1 MFDGFLKVPHNII
14 MKQTRKPSLELV
26 HDSKVFPKRRP
37 LVTSYDVAKR
47 AGVSQSAV
55 SRCFKP
61 GASVSKK
68 MRERVM
74 KAVEEMGYQPNA
86 IARSLITRRS
96 NLVGVIL
103 SDFTSMYNPEVIFEL
118 NQSFSNRGE
127 HVLLFTLHHERDID
141 EMIDIV
147 FQYQVDGVVI
157 ATTLSPERVDW
168 FEERNIPLVFFNSTI
183 PDRTVNSVLCDQA
196 AGERVLV
203 NALINAGHKSF
214 GIISGPEDSLVSIQ
228 RTAGARDHLVELG
241 FDHVPLFVGD
251 YTYESGQRGARELVN
266 RFKSKLD
273 AIICANDVMAI
284 GCMDTLRKEFS
295 LKIPDDIS
303 VVGFDGIAPAI
314 WSGYNV
320 TTIKQPMKQMSEA
333 AVEMI
338 MERVDH
344 PDKAPEMR
352 VFTGVMLNG
361 SSARIS

>member
-1 MFDGFLKVPHNII
+1 MN
-14 MKQTRKPSLELV
+14 QTRKPSLKLV
-26 HDSKVFPKRRP
+26 DGSKAFPKKGPR
-37 LVTSYDVAKR
+37 VTSYDVAQY
-47 AGVSQSAV
+47 AGVSQSTV
-55 SRCFKP
+55 SRCLKP
-61 GASVSKK
+61 GASVSPK

-74 KAVEEMGYQPNA
+74 KAVKKMGYQPNA

-103 SDFTSMYNPEVIFEL
+103 SDFTSMHHPEVLFEL

-127 HVLLFTLHHERDID
+127 QILLFTVHQERDID
-141 EMIDIV
+141 EMIGQV

-168 FEERNIPLVFFNSTI
+168 FEERNLPLVFFNSTI
-183 PDRTVNSVLCDQA
+183 RDRTVCSVSCDQA

-214 GIISGPEDSLVSIQ
+214 GVISGPQDSLVSIQ
-228 RTAGARDHLVELG
+228 RTEGAWDHLAELG
-241 FDHVPLFVGD
+241 FNNVPLVQGD
-251 YTYESGQRGARELVN
+251 YTYESGLRGARELVN
-266 RFKSKLD
+266 RFEGKLD
-273 AIICANDVMAI
+273 AIICANDMMAI

-295 LKIPDDIS
+295 MEIPDDIS
-303 VVGFDGIAPAI
+303 VVGFDGISQSI
-314 WSGYNV
+314 WSGYNL

-333 AVEMI
+333 AVDMV
-338 MERVDH
+338 MDRVEN

-352 VFTGVMLNG
+352 VFTGVMQNG